1 MASNALNTATAGL
14 RVTQASIGVVA
25 QNIANVGTAGYVKR
39 SLSTVSEG
47 IGNSG
52 VASGTINRNLDEAAQ
67 TQLRLETSGSA
78 YTGTIAD
85 VRGQLD
91 KLYGAPGSASALDG
105 VVNAF
110 AQSLQGVAADPT
122 SPPARSTAINSA
134 SSLASKIGDT
144 ARGVQ
149 ALRGAT
155 ESQLGVDVRDAN
167 NLIQSIATL
176 NTKIVASG
184 DDSAKADLLDQR
196 DQKITSLAGYLDVK
210 TIPQRD
216 GSTTVVTGSGLTL
229 VDRST
234 VTTLS
239 FDERPS
245 ITPDATYSTDPTK
258 RGVGTIT
265 ARQPGGATIDL
276 IATGAIRSGSLAAGI
291 ELRDTILP
299 QAQRQLDDLAA
310 GLSRS
315 FSDRQATGSA
325 VSSGT
330 ATGFDIDLTGLSA
343 GNTITLGVKYADG
356 TQRNVIVV
364 PFNQRP
370 APTVAPSD
378 TNDPSAKV
386 LSISLPTKPGDPS
399 LAQALT
405 QALSQELPAY
415 SITAQ
420 AGAGSGSLRFL
431 STPAPGAATLSS
443 INAGVT
449 VPIPSN
455 PTLTGQ
461 PQLALF
467 VDGKPNTLF
476 TGSFD
481 GGTQLTGF
489 AQRISINPAVVQN
502 TSALVNM
509 SASTQNGDTTR
520 PDFLYNAL
528 TGTNLTF
535 SAASGIGGV
544 KAPFSDS
551 VQGFAQRIVDAQGAA
566 SANAQDL
573 NEGQSIALSTAEGRF
588 ASLSGVSI
596 DEEMSNLIQLQTAYS
611 ANARVLT
618 AARDMLDTL
627 LRI

>member
-25 QNIANVGTAGYVKR
+25 QNIANVGTAGYIKR

-47 IGNSG
+47 SGNSG

-155 ESQLGVDVRDAN
+155 ESQLAVDVRDAN
-167 NLIQSIATL
+167 NLIRSIATL

-184 DDSAKADLLDQR
+184 DDGAKADLLDQR

-234 VTTLS
+234 VTSLS

-315 FSDRQATGSA
+315 FSDRQATGTA

-330 ATGFDIDLTGLSA
+330 ATGFDLDLTGLSA
-343 GNTITLGVKYADG
+343 GNSITLSVKDAAG
-356 TQRNVIVV
+356 KQRNLILV
-364 PFNQRP
+364 PSEQKP

-378 TNDPSAKV
+378 TIDPSADV
-386 LSISLPTKPGDPS
+386 ISFTLPPKSGDASVVVTLNKLLQP
-399 LAQALT
+399 T
-405 QALSQELPAY
+405 Y
-415 SITAQ
+415 SVTAQ
-420 AGAGSGSLRFL
+420 PSVGIGGLRILSDPASGS
-431 STPAPGAATLSS
+431 PTLVSA
-443 INAGVT
+443 NASVT
-449 VPIPSN
+449 VPRS
-455 PTLTGQ
+455 TSDTQTGQ
-461 PQLALF
+461 AQFALF
-467 VDGKPNTLF
+467 VDGGKPNTLF

-481 GGTQLTGF
+481 GGTKLTGF
-489 AQRISINPAVVQN
+489 AQRISINPTVVQN
-502 TSALVNM
+502 TSALVNL
-509 SASTQNGDTTR
+509 SANTQNGDTTR

-544 KAPFSDS
+544 NAPFSDS

>member
-91 KLYGAPGSASALDG
+91 RLYGAPGSASALDG
-105 VVNAF
+105 VLNNF
-110 AQSLQGVAADPT
+110 AQSLQGLAADPT

-149 ALRGAT
+149 SLRGAT
-155 ESQLGVDVRDAN
+155 ESQLAIGVRDAN
-167 NLIQSIATL
+167 ALIQSIATL
-176 NTKIVASG
+176 NTKIVATG
-184 DDSAKADLLDQR
+184 DDGAKADLLDQR
-196 DQKITSLAGYLDVK
+196 DQKITSLASYLDVK

-216 GSTTVVTGSGLTL
+216 GSATVVTGSGLTL
-229 VDRST
+229 VDRSV

-245 ITPDATYSTDPTK
+245 IAADAAYSTDPAK

-276 IATGAIRSGSLAAGI
+276 IATDAIRSGSLAAGI

-310 GLSRS
+310 GLARS
-315 FSDRQATGSA
+315 FSDRQSA
-325 VSSGT
+325 GVPASSPAG
-330 ATGFDIDLTGLSA
+330 TGFDIDLTGLKA
-343 GNTITLGVKYADG
+343 GNTITLGIKDAAG
-356 TQRNVIVV
+356 IQRSLILI
-364 PFNQRP
+364 
-370 APTVAPSD
+370 PSD
-378 TNDPSAKV
+378 RKPTPTFTAAETADPSADV
-386 LSISLPTKPGDPS
+386 ITFTLPAGPGDPS
-399 LAQALT
+399 IVDALT
-405 QALSQELPAY
+405 AALSPTY
-415 SITAQ
+415 TVTAEPS
-420 AGAGSGSLRFL
+420 AGAGGLRIVSDAASGAPTLL
-431 STPAPGAATLSS
+431 SVG
-443 INAGVT
+443 AGVT
-449 VPIPSN
+449 VPGSTTQ
-455 PTLTGQ
+455 TLTGQ
-461 PQLALF
+461 PQFAFF
-467 VDGKPNTLF
+467 VDGGQPNKLF
-476 TGSFD
+476 TGSLD
-481 GGTQLTGF
+481 GGTPLTGF
-489 AQRISINPAVVQN
+489 AQRISINPSVVQN
-502 TSALVNM
+502 SSALVNM
-509 SASTQNGDTTR
+509 SASTLNGDTVR
-520 PDFLYNAL
+520 PEFLFNAL

-566 SANAQDL
+566 SANARDL
-573 NEGQSIALSTAEGRF
+573 DEGQSIALSTAEGRF

-627 LRI
+627 MRI

>member
-78 YTGTIAD
+78 YTGMIAD
-85 VRGQLD
+85 FRGQLD

-105 VVNAF
+105 VLNNF

-149 ALRGAT
+149 TLRGAT
-155 ESQLGVDVRDAN
+155 ESQLAIDVRDAN
-167 NLIQSIATL
+167 ALIKSIATL

-184 DDSAKADLLDQR
+184 DDGAKADLLDQR
-196 DQKITSLAGYLDVK
+196 DQKITSLASYLDVK

-216 GSTTVVTGSGLTL
+216 GSATVVTGSGLTL
-229 VDRST
+229 VDRSV

-245 ITPDATYSTDPTK
+245 ITPDAAYSTDPTK

-276 IATGAIRSGSLAAGI
+276 IATDAIRSGSLAAGI

-310 GLSRS
+310 GLARS
-315 FSDRQATGSA
+315 FTDKTVA
-325 VSSGT
+325 
-330 ATGFDIDLTGLSA
+330 
-343 GNTITLGVKYADG
+343 G
-356 TQRNVIVV
+356 TQSG
-364 PFNQRP
+364 
-370 APTVAPSD
+370 SD
-378 TNDPSAKV
+378 YALD
-386 LSISLPTKPGDPS
+386 LSGMKPGNAITIPVKMTGGSVFNVTLVASNQSTASVDPS
-399 LAQALT
+399 LTIDSSPYTQTFEISGDPPTYKVQEALD
-405 QALSQELPAY
+405 ALSTRLA
-415 SITAQ
+415 A
-420 AGAGSGSLRFL
+420 AGHSPVPTLEAAPPGSAAVTLTGTFG
-431 STPAPGAATLSS
+431 TTVTGASAS
-443 INAGVT
+443 VT
-449 VPIPSN
+449 VPDSASR
-455 PTLTGQ
+455 TQTDQ
-461 PQLALF
+461 PQFALF
-467 VDGKPNTLF
+467 VDGGKSNKLY

-481 GGTQLTGF
+481 GGSQLTGF
-489 AQRISINPAVVQN
+489 AQRISINPTVVQN

-509 SASTQNGDTTR
+509 SPSTLNGDTTR
-520 PDFLYNAL
+520 PEFLFNAL
-528 TGTNLTF
+528 TDTNLTF

-566 SANAQDL
+566 SANAKDL
-573 NEGQSIALSTAEGRF
+573 DEGQSIALSTAEGRF

-627 LRI
+627 MRI